1 MEQIRPKNS
10 QVSLVPDFSKKIL
23 EFIKPSRNSS
33 FNVCSLVGLNY
44 LTKLHA
50 GLSHPLEHGFC

>member
-10 QVSLVPDFSKKIL
+10 QVSLAPEFSKKIL

-33 FNVCSLVGLNY
+33 FNLCSFVGLNY

-50 GLSHPLEHGFC
+50 GLSHSLEHGFC